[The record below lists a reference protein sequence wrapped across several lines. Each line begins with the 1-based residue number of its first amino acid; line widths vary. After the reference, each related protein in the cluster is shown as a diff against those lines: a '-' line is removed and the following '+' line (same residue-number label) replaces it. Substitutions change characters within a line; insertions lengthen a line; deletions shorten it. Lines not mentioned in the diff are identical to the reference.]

1 MTTRVTTELLKEVAT
16 SSTNDGT
23 SLNSA
28 DSGKVVQLNAQGA
41 IPSVYFNPIIDQ
53 WRLTSNLTGDA
64 APISSNLNRS
74 AKLGGD
80 TMSQSSGVF
89 TFPKTGIYKVEAV
102 FQAAATAG
110 TGNCT
115 VSIDVSTNAD
125 IETPTFAAAAQGL
138 ESGLPT
144 VDFGNIFLSALVD
157 VTSTS
162 SVKVRFSVAQSNDG
176 NALMGSSSANQTHF
190 TFTRI
195 GDT

>member
-80 TMSQSSGVF
+80 TMS
-89 TFPKTGIYKVEAV
+89 
-102 FQAAATAG
+102 
-110 TGNCT
+110 
-115 VSIDVSTNAD
+115 
-125 IETPTFAAAAQGL
+125 
-138 ESGLPT
+138 
-144 VDFGNIFLSALVD
+144 
-157 VTSTS
+157 
-162 SVKVRFSVAQSNDG
+162 
-176 NALMGSSSANQTHF
+176 
-190 TFTRI
+190 
-195 GDT
+195 